1 MSVLVE
7 VLLANMW
14 SNNINEQTIALAGL
28 YQCCETVSKIA
39 WNGEYNEYEIRPL
52 INCIL
57 KLNSTNTESIYIDI
71 SSLKSGLIYLK
82 KQIIGD
88 IFTRSS
94 ETRRYIESLNQLSDN
109 LLSDKKCIRKIQTLL
124 NKMDDEID
132 SMSADDQVVEL
143 SNIYQ
148 NTLSTFEPRIVV
160 NGENI
165 NLTDK
170 IHAARIRTALFAGVR
185 STILWRQL
193 GGSKLKLFINKRKFS
208 NQIDMFLNSIKN

>member
-1 MSVLVE
+1 ME

-14 SNNINEQTIALAGL
+14 SNNIKEQTIALAGL

-39 WNGEYNEYEIRPL
+39 WNGEYNEYETRPL

-94 ETRRYIESLNQLSDN
+94 ETRRYIESLKQLSDN
-109 LLSDKKCIRKIQTLL
+109 LLSDKKCITKIQTLL
-124 NKMDDEID
+124 NKMDNEID
-132 SMSADDQVVEL
+132 SMSVDDQVVEL

-185 STILWRQL
+185 STILW
-193 GGSKLKLFINKRKFS
+193 
-208 NQIDMFLNSIKN
+208 